1 MVAIGDKMPKGIP
14 LTEDYLLEKRLAIAH
29 AAAEL
34 IFQNGFN
41 ETSMSQIAQKMGIG
55 KSTIYD
61 YFSSKDE
68 IILLLLDEPLGE
80 VRSRAEEIETEA
92 GTASERLSRI
102 LEMHLDVLL
111 RDRAFIFKLSFEFQR
126 LPLDVQGRHEIKR
139 QAYQDLLIG
148 LIESGIKDGSFRPID
163 PDITVKILLSTLSS
177 VILTSRPNGT
187 PLEMLNR
194 GLDLIFKGLEKGILA
209 N

>member
-1 MVAIGDKMPKGIP
+1 MPKGIP
-14 LTEDYLLEKRLAIAH
+14 ITDEILLEKRLAIAH

-41 ETSMSQIAQKMGIG
+41 ETSMNQIARKMGIG

-80 VRSRAEEIETEA
+80 VRSRAEEIEAAEVNA
-92 GTASERLSRI
+92 AERLTRI

-111 RDRAFIFKLSFEFQR
+111 RDKAFIFKLSFEFQR

-139 QAYQDLLIG
+139 QAYQDLLIR
-148 LIESGIKDGSFRPID
+148 LIESGIKDGSFRSVD
-163 PDITVKILLSTLSS
+163 PDIAVKILLSTLSS

-187 PLEMLNR
+187 PLEMLNQ
-194 GLDLIFKGLEKGILA
+194 GLDLIFKGLDKDL
-209 N
+209 